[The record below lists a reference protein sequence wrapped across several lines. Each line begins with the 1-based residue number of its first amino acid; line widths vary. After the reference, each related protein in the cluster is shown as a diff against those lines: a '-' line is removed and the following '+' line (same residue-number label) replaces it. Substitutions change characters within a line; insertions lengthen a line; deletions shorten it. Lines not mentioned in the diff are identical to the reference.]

1 MFDDLIPKAQAS
13 GGISFDDLVPAIDR
27 AKSELA
33 QGLRDGKRGD
43 LETYRAASFK
53 TNQGA
58 RPANATDAAI
68 NGATAGFADEISAAA
83 RAPIDMVLRGEG
95 YNEAYQHNLAAER
108 DRLEKYRQEN
118 PVSAMAAEVAGGLA
132 FPVGK
137 AGPVRSGVTTGVL
150 FGAGNS
156 EGDLGQRATDA
167 AVSGGLSGA
176 LGAVASGVS
185 RVVGGKAPN
194 AAPSIGELKN
204 AAKQGYKSAAIR
216 DLELAPQSISNA
228 ATGIRSRLDSEGL
241 DEVIG
246 PKAHAILKRLETI
259 PEGATI
265 TGQNLHSFQKTLGK
279 AAQSID
285 PQERAAARMALN
297 EFNGFLEN
305 LPAQAVKRGSVD
317 DFVNTMR
324 EANANYARAMQA
336 SNIDS
341 KIIQAET
348 RAAAANSGMNVANT
362 IRQRMADV
370 KLNPKQS
377 RGMHPD
383 DVAAA
388 GQIAEGTTAGNI
400 IRKIGNMAGGGGGIG
415 SLVAGAIGSGAAYAG
430 DTNPALGLAV
440 PAFGMAMRGIGN
452 RMTLNQAHKLSEA
465 IRLRA
470 PLASATSKFEEKV
483 AQFNSQR
490 NAKTAAAA
498 ALAARNLST
507 NLRSAGFDVPASD
520 LMRAL
525 QGGMTGRADDEQQK
539 PERVINR

>member
-1 MFDDLIPKAQAS
+1 MFDDLIPQQKAT
-13 GGISFDDLVPAIDR
+13 GGISFDDLVPAVDR
-27 AKSELA
+27 AKAELA
-33 QGLRDGKRGD
+33 KGLREGRNGD

-83 RAPIDMVLRGEG
+83 RAPIDMALRGEG

-108 DRLEKYRQEN
+108 DRLEQYRN
-118 PVSAMAAEVAGGLA
+118 SSPIASTAAEVAGGLA
-132 FPVGK
+132 FPVGR
-137 AGPVRSGVTTGVL
+137 AGPVRAGVATGAL

-156 EGDLGQRATDA
+156 EGDIAQRASDA
-167 AVSGGLSGA
+167 AISGGLSGA

-185 RVVGGKAPN
+185 RVVGGKAPSS
-194 AAPSIGELKN
+194 APSIGELKS
-204 AAKQGYKSAAIR
+204 AARQGYQSAAVKE
-216 DLELAPQSISNA
+216 LELAPQTVSNA
-228 ATGIRSRLDSEGL
+228 ATGIRARLDAEGF
-241 DEVIG
+241 DEIIG
-246 PKAHAILKRLETI
+246 TKAHNILKRLESV
-259 PEGATI
+259 PDGATL
-265 TGQNLHSFQKTLGK
+265 TGQNLHSIQKTLGK

-305 LPAQAVKRGSVD
+305 IPAQAVKRGSVE

-370 KLNPKQS
+370 KLNPKQN
-377 RGMHPD
+377 RGMHPED
-383 DVAAA
+383 IAAA
-388 GQIAEGTTAGNI
+388 GQVAEGTALGNT
-400 IRKIGNMAGGGGGIG
+400 IRKIGNIAGGGGGLG
-415 SLVAGAIGSGAAYAG
+415 TLAAGAVGATAGGVYGGDQQSIGIGGFAL
-430 DTNPALGLAV
+430 PALG
-440 PAFGMAMRGIGN
+440 FAMRGIGN
-452 RMTLNQAHKLSEA
+452 RMTLNQAHRLSEA
-465 IRLRA
+465 IRTRA
-470 PLASATSKFEEKV
+470 PLASATTKFEEKV
-483 AQFNSQR
+483 AQFQSQR

-498 ALAARNLST
+498 AIAARNLST
-507 NLRSAGFDVPASD
+507 NLRSAGFDVPAGD

-525 QGGMTGRADDEQQK
+525 QGGVAGRADDEK
-539 PERVINR
+539 